1 MRRLLFLLFFLPS
14 ISFAEDYYWTGG
26 IPAGKHFSSPSAAC
40 YSLDNAIWGSPGSYW
55 KVVGMT
61 RKSEIEFTCLR
72 DAYYPGVSNPSIRNH
87 TAPIKRAGD
96 SCPPNTEYNSETGEC
111 VPPEPE
117 PENCKAGETIAAK
130 KFIASGYVPG
140 WAPTI
145 AFEGCELKH
154 KGMENCVFPY
164 SKTLEDGSVVIG
176 SMCDVVYEYSGE
188 KLDQGGSMD
197 LPDKPEDDTDATKDN
212 TKDCNRFTNAD
223 GSWGYDCNP
232 RPDPE
237 NNSCPPGYTI
247 QGTTCF
253 RIPPGHPDYDES
265 KDPQKPGNNGGS
277 GNNNGGN
284 NGDSGDKPNDSD
296 AAKDSTLKQID
307 KSIKDVDASVKS
319 GTSTLA
325 GILESIKSA
334 IQGIPGGGSGSGNGS
349 GEGEGEG
356 GEGSVQECPEET
368 CQFGERDPFDGE
380 EVPTYQES
388 LEKIFDGLKNS
399 PIGQSLTSIS
409 FPSGGSCPTANMN
422 IEVMKQNIP
431 INFSSHCD
439 LWEHI
444 APFLRAAFL
453 AFWALLAIRVFLSA

>member
-1 MRRLLFLLFFLPS
+1 MFNFLRFLFFGFLLFSSQVFAQDYFWRLQGKGEPFTNPLDACNSGGRFSDGLHYISEAKFGCVDSSVGPS
-14 ISFAEDYYWTGG
+14 WYWGFVYRYG
-26 IPAGKHFSSPSAAC
+26 
-40 YSLDNAIWGSPGSYW
+40 NQ
-55 KVVGMT
+55 
-61 RKSEIEFTCLR
+61 
-72 DAYYPGVSNPSIRNH
+72 
-87 TAPIKRAGD
+87 
-96 SCPPNTEYNSETGEC
+96 CPPNTEYNSETGEC
-111 VPPEPE
+111 VPEPEPE

-145 AFEGCELKH
+145 AFEGCELKY

-197 LPDKPEDDTDATKDN
+197 LPDKPEDDTHATKDN

-237 NNSCPPGYTI
+237 TNSCPPGYTM

-277 GNNNGGN
+277 GNNSGGN
-284 NGDSGDKPNDSD
+284 NGNGGDNPNDGD

-409 FPSGGSCPTANMN
+409 FPSGGSCPTANLS

-431 INFSSHCD
+431 INFSAHCD